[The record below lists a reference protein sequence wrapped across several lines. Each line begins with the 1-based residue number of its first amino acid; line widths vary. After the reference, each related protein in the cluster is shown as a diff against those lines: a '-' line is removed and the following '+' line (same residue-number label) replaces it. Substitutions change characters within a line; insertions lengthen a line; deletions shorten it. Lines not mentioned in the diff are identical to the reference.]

1 MPLQHERYRAHRAV
15 RELRAATAPG
25 LLLVLDDLH
34 WADPGSVELLSAL
47 LRRLPAAPVLL
58 ALGLRPHQAPD
69 RLSAA
74 LERAHR
80 VGTLARGRAGRAR
93 PSRGRQLLG
102 EAVTEDAAAE
112 LHRLSG
118 EEPLLPAAA
127 GPLARGWR
135 RPAGG
140 AGPARRRG
148 AAR

>member
-15 RELRAATAPG
+15 RELLELLATAPG

-93 PSRGRQLLG
+93 P
-102 EAVTEDAAAE
+102 V
-112 LHRLSG
+112 
-118 EEPLLPAAA
+118 EP
-127 GPLARGWR
+127 GSCSVR
-135 RPAGG
+135 R
-140 AGPARRRG
+140 
-148 AAR
+148 